1 MIVIGVV
8 GGIASGKS
16 FVTKQL
22 QSHGAVILDADRIG
36 HEVLLRESVKE
47 ALREEWGE
55 AVFDNAGEVDRKQLA
70 EIVFD
75 PAEPERLKKLERITH
90 PLIAA
95 QLQQEIDRLANS
107 GVVNVL
113 VLDAPVMVKA
123 GWHVLC
129 DLIVFVE
136 ASLEQRLARVVERG
150 WSAEMFHNR
159 EAMQAGI
166 DKKRQISKQV
176 IDNNGTLEDAIN
188 QVSELWDGI
197 QNRQTLNNP
206 TSVD

>member
-16 FVTKQL
+16 FVTEQL

-36 HEVLLRESVKE
+36 HEVLLRESVKQ
-47 ALREEWGE
+47 ALREEWGD
-55 AVFDNAGEVDRKQLA
+55 AVFDSAGEVDRKQLA

-75 PAEPERLKKLERITH
+75 PAEPERLEQLERITH

-95 QLQQEIDRLANS
+95 QLQQDIDRLANS
-107 GVVNVL
+107 EGVNVL

-166 DKKRQISKQV
+166 DKKRQISKHV

-188 QVSELWDGI
+188 QVRELWDGI
-197 QNRQTLNNP
+197 QNRQTFNNP

>member
-16 FVTKQL
+16 FVTEQL

-36 HEVLLRESVKE
+36 HEVLLRESVKQ
-47 ALREEWGE
+47 ALREEWGD
-55 AVFDNAGEVDRKQLA
+55 AVFDSAGEVDRKQLA

-75 PAEPERLKKLERITH
+75 PAEPERLEQLERITH

-107 GVVNVL
+107 EGVNVL

-136 ASLEQRLARVVERG
+136 ASLARRLARVVERG

-159 EAMQAGI
+159 EAMQAAIG
-166 DKKRQISKQV
+166 KKRQISKHV

-188 QVSELWDGI
+188 QVRELWDGI
-197 QNRQTLNNP
+197 QNRQTFNNP

>member
-16 FVTKQL
+16 FVTEQL

-36 HEVLLRESVKE
+36 HEVLLRESVKQ
-47 ALREEWGE
+47 ALREEWGD
-55 AVFDNAGEVDRKQLA
+55 AVFDSAGEVDRKQLA

-75 PAEPERLKKLERITH
+75 PAEPERLEQLERITH

-107 GVVNVL
+107 EGVNVL

-166 DKKRQISKQV
+166 DKKRQISKHV

-188 QVSELWDGI
+188 QVRELWDGI
-197 QNRQTLNNP
+197 QNRQTFNNP

>member
-16 FVTKQL
+16 FVTEQL

-36 HEVLLRESVKE
+36 HEVLLRESVKQ
-47 ALREEWGE
+47 ALREEWGDG
-55 AVFDNAGEVDRKQLA
+55 VFDSAGEVDRKQLA
-70 EIVFD
+70 QIVFD
-75 PAEPERLKKLERITH
+75 PAEPERLKKLECITH

-95 QLQQEIDRLANS
+95 QLQKEIDRLAKS
-107 GVVNVL
+107 EGVNVL

-136 ASLEQRLARVVERG
+136 ASLEQRLARVAERG
-150 WSAEMFHNR
+150 WTAEMFHNR

-166 DKKRQISKQV
+166 DKKRQISKHV
-176 IDNNGTLEDAIN
+176 IDNNGTLEYAIN
-188 QVSELWDGI
+188 QISELWDGI
-197 QNRQTLNNP
+197 QNRQTFNKP
-206 TSVD
+206 TPVD

>member
-16 FVTKQL
+16 FVTEQL

-36 HEVLLRESVKE
+36 HEVLLRESVKQ
-47 ALREEWGE
+47 ALREEWGD
-55 AVFDNAGEVDRKQLA
+55 AVFDSAGEVDRKQLA

-75 PAEPERLKKLERITH
+75 PAEPERLEQLERITH

-107 GVVNVL
+107 EGVNVL

-136 ASLEQRLARVVERG
+136 ASLARRLARVVERG

-159 EAMQAGI
+159 EAMQAAI
-166 DKKRQISKQV
+166 DKKRQISKHV

-188 QVSELWDGI
+188 QVRELWDGI
-197 QNRQTLNNP
+197 QNRQTFNNP